1 MWELLLPFLPKPHKK
16 IKIQDEQRIQKRM
29 HSPNCMIKV
38 LVRMEQ
44 IQAQASFFG
53 GSCSCEKNNW
63 GKSTEVVLQVG
74 PKRSV
79 EQ

>member
-1 MWELLLPFLPKPHKK
+1 
-16 IKIQDEQRIQKRM
+16 M